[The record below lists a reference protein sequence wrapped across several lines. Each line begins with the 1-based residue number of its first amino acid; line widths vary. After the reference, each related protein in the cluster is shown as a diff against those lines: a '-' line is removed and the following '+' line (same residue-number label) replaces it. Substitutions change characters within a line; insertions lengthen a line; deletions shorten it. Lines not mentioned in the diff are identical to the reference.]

1 MKKIFQTAVCTILA
15 FGISA
20 AVMAQSDEKNEKLKE
35 KELKDA
41 KVKNKFKDYDE
52 IIIKKVGDKDAKVVI
67 EIKGDDVLVNGK
79 PLSDY
84 DDDNIIVRKNNVSVW
99 NGNARALTTVGSP
112 FRQNIMGLSNS
123 AFLGV
128 TTERDDKGARI
139 VDITEKSAAE
149 KSGLKEGDVIV
160 KIDDTKVEDH
170 DDLSKAI
177 GKHKPEDKVTV
188 TYLRDGKQATA
199 TATLGKHS
207 FSYNGTYTMPSI
219 AAPEFHFDMGQ
230 NGIEPLTAYGFFRPR
245 IGIRAQDTEDGK
257 GVKVI
262 DVADES
268 LADKGGIKEG
278 DIITEFDGKTVND
291 ADALADAARDAK
303 EKTTINVKFT
313 RDGKSQSVDLKIP
326 KKLKTANL

>member
-1 MKKIFQTAVCTILA
+1 MKKIFQTAVCTVLA

-20 AVMAQSDEKNEKLKE
+20 AVMAQNEDKNEKNKDSKASKNKLKE
-35 KELKDA
+35 
-41 KVKNKFKDYDE
+41 YDE
-52 IIIKKVGDKDAKVVI
+52 IIIKKVGAKDAKVVI
-67 EIKGDDVLVNGK
+67 DIKGDDILVNGK
-79 PLSDY
+79 PLADH
-84 DDDNIIVRKNNVSVW
+84 DDDNVIVRKNNVSIW

-112 FRQNIMGLSNS
+112 FRQNVIGLSNT

-128 TTERDDKGARI
+128 TTEKDEKGARI
-139 VDITEKSAAE
+139 VNITEKSAAE
-149 KSGLKEGDVIV
+149 KSGLKEGDIITR
-160 KIDDTKVEDH
+160 IDDTKVEDH

-177 GKHKPEDKVTV
+177 TKHKPEEKVTV
-188 TYLRDGKQATA
+188 TYLRDGKQSTT
-199 TATLGKHS
+199 TATLGKQHFN
-207 FSYNGTYTMPSI
+207 FSGTYTLPRI
-219 AAPEFHFDMGQ
+219 ASPDFHFDMGQ
-230 NGIEPLTAYGFFRPR
+230 NGLEPLTAYGFYRPR

-278 DIITEFDGKTVND
+278 DIITEFDGKAVND

-313 RDGKSQSVDLKIP
+313 RDGKSQSVDLKVP